1 MPSRLKPD
9 QRLNVPFFV
18 IQCVTSKLTLT
29 LAEKIL
35 WFYYQQEWHKNY
47 AKMPSGTLDSFR
59 DYVEVLGKS
68 LKLAGKL
75 AKFRAASIS
84 LPSLIVSFYRNMEQ
98 K

>member
-1 MPSRLKPD
+1 
-9 QRLNVPFFV
+9 
-18 IQCVTSKLTLT
+18 
-29 LAEKIL
+29 
-35 WFYYQQEWHKNY
+35 
-47 AKMPSGTLDSFR
+47 MPSGTLDSFR

-84 LPSLIVSFYRNMEQ
+84 LPSLIVSFYQNMEQ